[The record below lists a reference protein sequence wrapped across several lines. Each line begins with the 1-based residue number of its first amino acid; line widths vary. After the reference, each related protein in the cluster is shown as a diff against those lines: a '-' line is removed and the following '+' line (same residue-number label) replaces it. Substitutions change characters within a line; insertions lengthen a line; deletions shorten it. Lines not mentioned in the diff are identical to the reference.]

1 MKLTEEQIYVLSDF
15 YKVFGDSTR
24 IKILVELINGEKTVS
39 NLVDNLNMSQSAIS
53 HQLQVLRK
61 NRIVKTERKGKYV
74 IYSLDD
80 NHILSTLTQGIEH
93 IMHG

>member
-1 MKLTEEQIYVLSDF
+1 MKLTEEQIYELSDF

-24 IKILVELINGEKTVS
+24 VKILIQLINGEKTVS
-39 NLVDNLNMSQSAIS
+39 ELVDTLEMSQSAIS
-53 HQLQVLRK
+53 HQLQILRK
-61 NRIVKTERKGKYV
+61 NRIVKFERKGKYV

-80 NHILSTLTQGIEH
+80 DHILSTLTQGIEH

>member
-24 IKILVELINGEKTVS
+24 IKILVELINGEKTVTE
-39 NLVDNLNMSQSAIS
+39 LVDNLDMSQSAIS

-61 NRIVKTERKGKYV
+61 NRIVKNKRKGKYV

-80 NHILSTLTQGIEH
+80 SHILSTLTEGIEH

>member
-1 MKLTEEQIYVLSDF
+1 MNLTEKQIYILSDF

-39 NLVDNLNMSQSAIS
+39 ELVDNLDMSQSAIS

-61 NRIVKTERKGKYV
+61 NRIVKNERKGKYV

-80 NHILSTLTQGIEH
+80 DHILSTLMQGIEH
-93 IMHG
+93 INHG

>member
-1 MKLTEEQIYVLSDF
+1 MKLSEKQIYILSDF

-39 NLVDNLNMSQSAIS
+39 ELVDNLDMSQSAIS

-61 NRIVKTERKGKYV
+61 NRIVKNDRKGKYV

-80 NHILSTLTQGIEH
+80 DHILSTLMQGIEH
-93 IMHG
+93 INHG